1 MGSGSGS
8 GSGQRRRAVREMAPA
23 KSGSRRGR
31 EAACR
36 RAMWGSRII
45 LSRGSGRNPLTLHVV
60 RIIGL
65 DGEWLRSAGVAFR
78 ITFFLFGGGARAAGA
93 GEPRVVWF
101 GLEST
106 KELVQLLL
114 AMCRRWTKAI
124 CLLPWQEADGTG
136 LQVPTPCDADSRV
149 RRARQPLCSF
159 HPSISNGNNADHC
172 DRGHHGTARE
182 RYAGSVGLM
191 T

>member
-1 MGSGSGS
+1 MWALGLVVPREREESIDFTRGPDHRVG
-8 GSGQRRRAVREMAPA
+8 RRLVADAEC
-23 KSGSRRGR
+23 RG
-31 EAACR
+31 CV
-36 RAMWGSRII
+36 S
-45 LSRGSGRNPLTLHVV
+45 NH
-60 RIIGL
+60 
-65 DGEWLRSAGVAFR
+65 
-78 ITFFLFGGGARAAGA
+78 FFLFGGGARAAGA

-172 DRGHHGTARE
+172 GRGHHGTARH
-182 RYAGSVGLM
+182 G